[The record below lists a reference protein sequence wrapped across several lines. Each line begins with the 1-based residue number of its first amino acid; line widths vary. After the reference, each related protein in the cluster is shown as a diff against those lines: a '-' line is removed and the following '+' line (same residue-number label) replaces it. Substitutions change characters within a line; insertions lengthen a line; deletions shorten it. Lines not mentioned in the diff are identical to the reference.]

1 MTDEFLIKGVT
12 GGSHGLIRKGC
23 ALLALAVVPL
33 VSAAA
38 IPLAASKDTVAFYPM
53 TESAVGTVFKTLRS
67 DGAHFGTNTQMRSS
81 VVRAD
86 VDVAKCSVWTRFYGP
101 EYAEVSADVPG
112 SYLFAN
118 ATDSLPMA
126 DSYRSLRFVDLKS
139 GSTQPSAWIDGFGV
153 ELAKR
158 AAWTLEFFVKDDGA
172 TPGLIASFNLTEAKD
187 AANVKLQWPNAAK
200 DSEAYLYSDFDGYS
214 GSTNRSSVDVGMSL
228 RDGAWHHVA
237 LVYSQPDESQHGTIR
252 LFVDYKT
259 GTGACRVK
267 RTPNCT
273 PGTEFR
279 IRGNIGGGS
288 ICAIRLTETALTAD
302 GFMRASDAAVRD
314 VAERIAFYPLDDQ
327 PAGTVWTAGETAVR
341 IENGYSNTVASAY
354 QSAGDK
360 LVLMATAAAGQ
371 TGRAFVATNDVP
383 ARYVYASVNADKPC
397 RELTSA
403 LFMNDATKLS
413 PTTDSG
419 LANAY
424 FETQKLAKDLAA
436 VSTWTCEWFVKFA
449 RTEGKQILYDILY
462 KDGDATNSKFA
473 LNVTS
478 ANVIELS
485 NTSKTGGTWN
495 PAARTSVAYP
505 DIDSLADGKWHHLAI
520 VCAGDKM
527 RLYCDYAL
535 ASEEIAVRR
544 DAALAPGE
552 LRFGEGGV
560 RATFSCLRVTA
571 AALEPR
577 EFLYA
582 SDSADGVLERKTGW
596 SWRLEGKKG
605 AEVVSAVATE
615 TPIRDDGLY
624 FQSNARG
631 YTGTPVGEGAVTYAA
646 TPVGHTRLVSGEAA
660 GRNRTGLSAA
670 GAWMRSDVGAPLC
683 EPGRVYTLEAV
694 ARATAAPAS
703 DAATV
708 VGVESAAGDTSWRL
722 KVAADGALVLDVA
735 ASDGT
740 VVSKT
745 ILSEGFVG
753 GAHHLAVAVDLLAR
767 TFDVFVDYARVGGL
781 DASELTGLL
790 VDGAHVVAGGGCG
803 LASVT
808 GVVDEIRLTRDLLD
822 ASAFVRF
829 KDTGFALMIR

>member
-1 MTDEFLIKGVT
+1 MKTNFMVFAVTVLSMTY
-12 GGSHGLIRKGC
+12 S
-23 ALLALAVVPL
+23 LAGTTTRTADQTR
-33 VSAAA
+33 AA
-38 IPLAASKDTVAFYPM
+38 IPLAASMDTVAFYPM
-53 TESAVGTVFKTLRS
+53 TESAVGTVFKTLRQ
-67 DGAHFGTNTQMRSS
+67 DGQLFGTNTLMRSA
-81 VVRAD
+81 VVRSD

-118 ATDSLPMA
+118 ATDSLPMS

-172 TPGLIASFNLTEAKD
+172 TPGLITYFNLTEAKD
-187 AANVKLQWPNAAK
+187 AANINLQWPNASK
-200 DSEAYLYSDFDGYS
+200 DSEAYLYSDFDGYN

-259 GTGACRVK
+259 GTGVCHVK

-279 IRGNIGGGS
+279 IRDKIGGGS

-327 PAGTVWTAGETAVR
+327 PAGTVWTASETAVCV
-341 IENGYSNTVASAY
+341 ENGYSNTVASAY

-360 LVLMATAAAGQ
+360 LVLMAKAAAGQ
-371 TGRAFVATNDVP
+371 TGQAFVATNDVP

-419 LANAY
+419 LDKAY

-449 RTEGKQILYDILY
+449 RTEGKLILYDFLY
-462 KDGDATNSKFA
+462 KDGDATNSMFA
-473 LNVTS
+473 LNLTS

-495 PAARTSVAYP
+495 PAARTSVVYP
-505 DIDSLADGKWHHLAI
+505 DIDSLADGKWHHLAL
-520 VCAGDKM
+520 VCSGDKM

-535 ASEEIAVRR
+535 ASEAIAVRR

-552 LRFGEGGV
+552 LRFGDGGV

-596 SWRLEGKKG
+596 SWRLEGKRG
-605 AEVVSAVATE
+605 APVESVSATE
-615 TPIRDDGLY
+615 TPIREDGLY
-624 FQSNARG
+624 FHANARG
-631 YTGTPVGEGAVTYAA
+631 YTGFRVGDGTLTHAA
-646 TPVGHTRLVSGEAA
+646 TPVGHMRLVSDEAD
-660 GRNRTGLSAA
+660 GRNRTGVT
-670 GAWMRSDVGAPLC
+670 GENAWLRSDVGAPLC

-694 ARATAAPAS
+694 VRTEQPS
-703 DAATV
+703 SSATV
-708 VGVESAAGDTSWRL
+708 VGVESASGDTSWRL
-722 KVAADGALVLDVA
+722 KVTEAGALVLDVA
-735 ASDGT
+735 ESDGT
-740 VVSKT
+740 IVSKT
-745 ILSEGFVG
+745 IQSEGFVG

-767 TFDVFVDYARVGGL
+767 TFDVFVDYARAGGF
-781 DASELTGLL
+781 DATELTGLL

-803 LASVT
+803 LASVA
-808 GVVDEIRLTRDLLD
+808 GVVDEIRLTRSLLG
-822 ASAFVRF
+822 ASDFVRF
-829 KDTGFALMIR
+829 KDTGLALVIR

>member
-1 MTDEFLIKGVT
+1 MKTNFMVFAVTVLSMTY
-12 GGSHGLIRKGC
+12 S
-23 ALLALAVVPL
+23 LAGTTTRTADQTR
-33 VSAAA
+33 AA

-86 VDVAKCSVWTRFYGP
+86 VDAAKYPVWTRFYGP

-172 TPGLIASFNLTEAKD
+172 TPGLIASFNLTEAKE
-187 AANVKLQWPNAAK
+187 AANIKLQWPNAAK

-314 VAERIAFYPLDDQ
+314 TADRIAFYPLDDQ

-341 IENGYSNTVASAY
+341 VENGYSNTVASAY

-383 ARYVYASVNADKPC
+383 ARYVYASVNADRPC

-478 ANVIELS
+478 ANTIELS

-495 PAARTSVAYP
+495 PDARTSVAYP

-596 SWRLEGKKG
+596 SWRLEGKRG
-605 AEVVSAVATE
+605 AAVDSVSATE
-615 TPIRDDGLY
+615 TPIREDGLY
-624 FQSNARG
+624 SHANARG
-631 YTGTPVGEGAVTYAA
+631 YTGAAVGDGTLTYAA
-646 TPVGHTRLVSGEAA
+646 TPVGHTRLVSGEAD
-660 GRNRTGLSAA
+660 GRNSTGVM
-670 GAWMRSDVGAPLC
+670 GENAWLRSDVGAPLC
-683 EPGRVYTLEAV
+683 EPGRIYTLETIVKAEQ
-694 ARATAAPAS
+694 PQM
-703 DAATV
+703 AATV
-708 VGVESAAGDTSWRL
+708 VGVESASGDTSWRL
-722 KVAADGALVLDVA
+722 KVATEGALVLDVA
-735 ASDGT
+735 ASDGALA
-740 VVSKT
+740 SKT

-767 TFDVFVDYARVGGL
+767 TFDVFVDYAPAGGF
-781 DASELTGLL
+781 DATELTGLL

-803 LASVT
+803 LASVA
-808 GVVDEIRLTRDLLD
+808 GVVDEIRLTRSLLD

-829 KDTGFALMIR
+829 KDNGLCLVVR

>member
-1 MTDEFLIKGVT
+1 M
-12 GGSHGLIRKGC
+12 GGGMHLCRKLIRKGC
-23 ALLALAVVPL
+23 ALLALSSVPL
-33 VSAAA
+33 ASAAA
-38 IPLAASKDTVAFYPM
+38 IPLAASKDAVAFYPM

-67 DGAHFGTNTQMRSS
+67 DGAHFGTNTLMRSA
-81 VVRAD
+81 VVRTD
-86 VDVAKCSVWTRFYGP
+86 VDAAKYSIWTRFYGS

-118 ATDSLPMA
+118 ATDSLPMT

-139 GSTQPSAWIDGFGV
+139 GSTQPSAWIDGFGA

-172 TPGLIASFNLTEAKD
+172 TPGLITSFNLTAVKDEA
-187 AANVKLQWPNAAK
+187 NIKLQWPNATK
-200 DSEAYLYSDFDGYS
+200 DSEAYLYSDFDDYS
-214 GSTNRSSVDVGMSL
+214 GSTNRSSVAAGSSL

-237 LVYSQPDESQHGTIR
+237 LVYSQPDESLHGTIQ
-252 LFVDYKT
+252 LFIDYKAGT
-259 GTGACRVK
+259 GTCRVK

-314 VAERIAFYPLDDQ
+314 TAERIAFYPLDDQ
-327 PAGTVWTAGETAVR
+327 LAGTVWTAGETAVR

-354 QSAGDK
+354 QANGDRLT
-360 LVLMATAAAGQ
+360 LVATAIAGQ

-383 ARYVYASVNADKPC
+383 AKYVYASVNADKPC

-436 VSTWTCEWFVKFA
+436 VETWTCEWFVKFA

-462 KDGDATNSKFA
+462 KNGDATNSKFA

-478 ANVIELS
+478 ENTIELS
-485 NTSKTGGTWN
+485 NTSKADGTWN

-505 DIDSLADGKWHHLAI
+505 DIDSLADGKWHHLAL
-520 VCAGDKM
+520 VCTGDKM

-544 DAALAPGE
+544 DAALTPGE

-577 EFLYA
+577 AFLYA
-582 SDSADGVLERKTGW
+582 SDSADGVLEQKAGW

-605 AEVVSAVATE
+605 SAVDAVSATE

-624 FQSNARG
+624 FHANARG
-631 YTGTPVGEGAVTYAA
+631 YTGAVVGDGMLTYAA
-646 TPVGHTRLVSGEAA
+646 SPVGHTRLVSGEAD
-660 GRNRTGLSAA
+660 GHNSTGVTGDSA
-670 GAWMRSDVGAPLC
+670 WLRSDIGAPLC

-694 ARATAAPAS
+694 VKAEQPS
-703 DAATV
+703 EAATV
-708 VGVESAAGDTSWRL
+708 VGVESASGDTSWLL
-722 KVAADGALVLDVA
+722 KVAAEGSLILDVA
-735 ASDGT
+735 TSDGA

-781 DASELTGLL
+781 DATELTGLL

-803 LASVT
+803 LASVI
-808 GVVDEIRLTRDLLD
+808 GVVDEIRLTRSLLD

-829 KDTGFALMIR
+829 KDTGFALVIR

>member
-1 MTDEFLIKGVT
+1 MNVRTSRCS
-12 GGSHGLIRKGC
+12 GGLFSRKLIRKSR
-23 ALLALAVVPL
+23 ALLVLAVVPL
-33 VSAAA
+33 ASAAA

-81 VVRAD
+81 VVRSD
-86 VDVAKCSVWTRFYGP
+86 VDVAKYPVWTRFYGP

-118 ATDSLPMA
+118 ATDSIPMA

-139 GSTQPSAWIDGFGV
+139 GSTQPSAWIKGFGV

-172 TPGLIASFNLTEAKD
+172 TPGLIASFNLTEAKE
-187 AANVKLQWPNAAK
+187 AANIKLQWPNAAK

-214 GSTNRSSVDVGMSL
+214 GSTNRSSVDVGASL

-259 GTGACRVK
+259 GTGACHVK

-273 PGTEFR
+273 PGTDFR

-327 PAGTVWTAGETAVR
+327 PAGTVWTASETAVR
-341 IENGYSNTVASAY
+341 VENGYSNTVASAY

-397 RELTSA
+397 RELMSA

-419 LANAY
+419 LVNAY

-505 DIDSLADGKWHHLAI
+505 DIDSLADGKWHHLAL

-596 SWRLEGKKG
+596 SWRLEGKRG
-605 AEVVSAVATE
+605 AAVDSVSATE

-624 FQSNARG
+624 FHANARG
-631 YTGTPVGEGAVTYAA
+631 YTGAAVGDGTLTYAA
-646 TPVGHTRLVSGEAA
+646 SPVGHTRLVSGEAD
-660 GRNRTGLSAA
+660 GRNSTGVMGD
-670 GAWMRSDVGAPLC
+670 GAWLRSDVGAPLC
-683 EPGRVYTLEAV
+683 EPGRIYTLETIVKAEQ
-694 ARATAAPAS
+694 PQM
-703 DAATV
+703 AATV
-708 VGVESAAGDTSWRL
+708 VGVESASGDTSWRL
-722 KVAADGALVLDVA
+722 KVATEGALVLDVA
-735 ASDGT
+735 TSDGALA
-740 VVSKT
+740 SKT

-767 TFDVFVDYARVGGL
+767 TFDVFVDYARAGGF
-781 DASELTGLL
+781 DATELTGLL

-803 LASVT
+803 LASVA
-808 GVVDEIRLTRDLLD
+808 GVVDEIRLTRSLLD
-822 ASAFVRF
+822 ASDFVRF
-829 KDTGFALMIR
+829 KDNGLCLVVR

>member
-33 VSAAA
+33 ASAAA

-53 TESAVGTVFKTLRS
+53 TESAVGTVFKTLRQ
-67 DGAHFGTNTQMRSS
+67 DGQHFGTNTLMCSA
-81 VVRAD
+81 VVRS
-86 VDVAKCSVWTRFYGP
+86 DVAKCSVWTRFYGP

-118 ATDSLPMA
+118 ATDSLPMS

-172 TPGLIASFNLTEAKD
+172 TPGLIASFNLTETKE
-187 AANVKLQWPNAAK
+187 AANIKLQWPNAAK

-314 VAERIAFYPLDDQ
+314 TAERIAFYPLDDQ

-341 IENGYSNTVASAY
+341 VENGYSNTVASAY

-371 TGRAFVATNDVP
+371 TGQAFVATNDVP

-419 LANAY
+419 LVNAY

-505 DIDSLADGKWHHLAI
+505 DIDSLADGKWHHLAL

-582 SDSADGVLERKTGW
+582 SDSADGVLERRTGW
-596 SWRLEGKKG
+596 SWRLEGKRG
-605 AEVVSAVATE
+605 AAVDSVSATE
-615 TPIRDDGLY
+615 TPIREDGLY
-624 FQSNARG
+624 SHANARG
-631 YTGTPVGEGAVTYAA
+631 YTGFRVG
-646 TPVGHTRLVSGEAA
+646 
-660 GRNRTGLSAA
+660 
-670 GAWMRSDVGAPLC
+670 
-683 EPGRVYTLEAV
+683 
-694 ARATAAPAS
+694 
-703 DAATV
+703 
-708 VGVESAAGDTSWRL
+708 
-722 KVAADGALVLDVA
+722 DGTLVLDVA
-735 ASDGT
+735 TSDGALA
-740 VVSKT
+740 SKT

-767 TFDVFVDYARVGGL
+767 TFDVFVDYARAGGF
-781 DASELTGLL
+781 DTTELTGLL

-803 LASVT
+803 LASVA
-808 GVVDEIRLTRDLLD
+808 GVVDEIRLTRSLLD
-822 ASAFVRF
+822 ASSFVRF
-829 KDTGFALMIR
+829 KDNGLCLVVR

>member
-1 MTDEFLIKGVT
+1 MKTNFMVFAVTVLSMTY
-12 GGSHGLIRKGC
+12 S
-23 ALLALAVVPL
+23 LAGTTTRTADQTR
-33 VSAAA
+33 AA
-38 IPLAASKDTVAFYPM
+38 IPLAASMDTVAFYPM
-53 TESAVGTVFKTLRS
+53 TESAVGTVFKTLRQ
-67 DGAHFGTNTQMRSS
+67 DGQLFGTNTLMRSA
-81 VVRAD
+81 VVRSD
-86 VDVAKCSVWTRFYGP
+86 VDAAKYLVWTRFYGP

-118 ATDSLPMA
+118 ATDSLPMS

-259 GTGACRVK
+259 GTGVCRVK

-314 VAERIAFYPLDDQ
+314 TADRIAFYPLDDQ

-341 IENGYSNTVASAY
+341 VENGYSNTVASAY

-371 TGRAFVATNDVP
+371 TGQAFVATNDVP

-535 ASEEIAVRR
+535 ASDAIAVRR

-596 SWRLEGKKG
+596 SWRLEGKRG
-605 AEVVSAVATE
+605 SAVDSVSATE
-615 TPIRDDGLY
+615 TPIREDGLY
-624 FQSNARG
+624 SHANARG
-631 YTGTPVGEGAVTYAA
+631 YTGAAVGDGTLTYAA
-646 TPVGHTRLVSGEAA
+646 TPVGHTRIVSGEAD
-660 GRNRTGLSAA
+660 GRNSTGVT
-670 GAWMRSDVGAPLC
+670 GENAWLRSDVGAPLC
-683 EPGRVYTLEAV
+683 EPGRIYTLETIVKAEQ
-694 ARATAAPAS
+694 PQM
-703 DAATV
+703 AATV
-708 VGVESAAGDTSWRL
+708 VGVESASGDTSWRL
-722 KVAADGALVLDVA
+722 KVATEGALVLDVA
-735 ASDGT
+735 TSDG
-740 VVSKT
+740 VLASKT

-767 TFDVFVDYARVGGL
+767 TFDVFVDYARAGGF
-781 DASELTGLL
+781 DATELTGLL

-803 LASVT
+803 LASVA
-808 GVVDEIRLTRDLLD
+808 GVVDEIRLTRSLLD

-829 KDTGFALMIR
+829 KDNGLCLVVR

>member
-1 MTDEFLIKGVT
+1 MADEFLIKGAT

-33 VSAAA
+33 ASAAA
-38 IPLAASKDTVAFYPM
+38 IPLAASTDTVAFYPM

-67 DGAHFGTNTQMRSS
+67 DREHFGTNTQMRSAVARS
-81 VVRAD
+81 D

-118 ATDSLPMA
+118 ATNSLPMA

-172 TPGLIASFNLTEAKD
+172 TPGVITFFNLTEKKD
-187 AANVKLQWPNAAK
+187 VANIKLQWPDGKK
-200 DSEAYLYSDFDGYS
+200 DSEAYLYSEFDDYS
-214 GSTNRSSVDVGMSL
+214 GSTNRSSVDVGKSL

-237 LVYSQPDESQHGTIR
+237 LVYSQPDESQHGTIQ
-252 LFVDYKT
+252 LFVDYKA
-259 GTGACRVK
+259 GTGLCRVK

-314 VAERIAFYPLDDQ
+314 TAERIAFYPLDDQ
-327 PAGTVWTAGETAVR
+327 PAGTVWTAGETDVS
-341 IENGYSNTVASAY
+341 IKDGYSNTVASAY

-360 LVLMATAAAGQ
+360 LVLMAKAVAGQ
-371 TGRAFVATNDVP
+371 TGQAFVATNDVP

-413 PTTDSG
+413 QTTDSG

-424 FETQKLAKDLAA
+424 FETKKLAKDLAA

-462 KDGDATNSKFA
+462 KDGTATNSKLA

-478 ANVIELS
+478 ANKIELS
-485 NTSKTGGTWN
+485 NTSKTDGTWN
-495 PAARTSVAYP
+495 PAAQASVAYP
-505 DIDSLADGKWHHLAI
+505 DIDSLVDGKWHHLAI

-544 DAALAPGE
+544 SDALTPGE

-582 SDSADGVLERKTGW
+582 SDSANGVLERQTGW
-596 SWRLEGKKG
+596 SWRLEGTRG
-605 AEVVSAVATE
+605 APVDSVSATE
-615 TPIRDDGLY
+615 TPIREDGLY
-624 FQSNARG
+624 FHANARG
-631 YTGTPVGEGAVTYAA
+631 YTGAAVGDGTLTYAA
-646 TPVGHTRLVSGEAA
+646 TPVGHTRLISGEAD
-660 GRNRTGLSAA
+660 GRNRTGVT
-670 GAWMRSDVGAPLC
+670 GENAWLRSDVGAPLC
-683 EPGRVYTLEAV
+683 EPGRIYTLEAV
-694 ARATAAPAS
+694 VKAEQPPV
-703 DAATV
+703 AATV
-708 VGVESAAGDTSWRL
+708 VGVESASGDTSWRL
-722 KVAADGALVLDVA
+722 KVEAGALVLDVA
-735 ASDGT
+735 KSDGT
-740 VVSKT
+740 IVSKT
-745 ILSEGFVG
+745 IQSEGFVG
-753 GAHHLAVAVDLLAR
+753 GAHHLAVTVDLLAR
-767 TFDVFVDYARVGGL
+767 TFGVFLDYVRVGGF
-781 DASELTGLL
+781 DASELTGFL

-803 LASVT
+803 LASVA
-808 GVVDEIRLTRDLLD
+808 GVVDEIRLTRSLLD

-829 KDTGFALMIR
+829 KNMGLALVIR